1 MKFVLAMRWHA
12 ISLLIWHTFSS
23 ASGTVATA
31 FTSDV
36 LEHGL
41 EKDDC
46 PDSMRLLQWRSEQR
60 LENRESQ
67 SENSGKGCN
76 QEILDLSGRGLTTWP
91 WTELTHCPSL
101 QILDLSNNFLED
113 VPTNAFANTS
123 NLRILRLSMNRIA
136 SFPAVASLTKLWEL
150 DLSFNNIETLPSGA
164 LMENRELTTLNL
176 RHNKLT
182 VLPSF
187 TSWIERQNELN
198 FLVLASNQISSIG
211 SSTTGVLDSL
221 DWLDLSNNKLSYLKA
236 DFVRDVQGVDNLIL
250 IGNPFSCRGINDK
263 CTTGSP
269 EDQMRF
275 ALPVNW
281 CKLPVCDTNST
292 VSDVNTTNRDGGGGN
307 GGGGSGGGVFQG
319 GS

>member
-12 ISLLIWHTFSS
+12 TALLIWHTFSS
-23 ASGTVATA
+23 ASGT

-46 PDSMRLLQWRSEQR
+46 PDSMRLLQRSEQR
-60 LENRESQ
+60 LGIQTQKSQSEFGQSQ
-67 SENSGKGCN
+67 SENDGKGCE
-76 QEILDLSGRGLTTWP
+76 EILDLSGRRLTTWP
-91 WTELTHCPSL
+91 WTDLTHCPSL

-136 SFPAVASLTKLWEL
+136 SFPAVASLKKLWEL
-150 DLSFNNIETLPSGA
+150 DLSFNNIETLPPGA
-164 LMENRELTTLNL
+164 LSENRELTSLNL

-187 TSWIERQNELN
+187 ASWIDRQNELN

-211 SSTTGVLDSL
+211 SSRTSGVLDSL

-250 IGNPFSCRGINDK
+250 IGNPFSCRGTNVK
-263 CTTGSP
+263 CSTGAP
-269 EDQMRF
+269 EDQLRF

-281 CKLPVCDTNST
+281 CELPVCVTNST
-292 VSDVNTTNRDGGGGN
+292 VSDVNTTNRDGGGG
-307 GGGGSGGGVFQG
+307 SGGGVFQG
-319 GS
+319 GY